1 VFRVVGPVIAVISL
15 LLVGCGDPRAR
26 AQRSLLD
33 KGIPLRADQIN
44 AAVAH
49 GDEETLQQLLTCGV
63 FSEQHD
69 DAGKT
74 PLLVACERSDFR
86 LVRLLVQHSRGIRS
100 PQSTTE
106 RGGPLATAALHGDI
120 AIAKLLLQHGANP
133 NARMDDGQPLL
144 LWCIQHGR
152 YIIADALLSHQ
163 ADFHVHDRA
172 GNNAIA
178 YAFEKRQR
186 ALVEH
191 LLELGADPGR
201 AVRSEQA
208 FTPVAIRCLE
218 LGWQDLLPQL
228 VKRGADLRAKDAQ
241 GSSILDYAIARD
253 DPQQLSQLFDLGLD
267 PNATLADGRTLF
279 LWSLTREESMSL
291 RLLEKGADP
300 NTRDAQG
307 VSVLAH
313 AIDQYKRALCDALLS
328 RGASAKDHDVATS
341 TIPPLICRATEQG
354 WLELL
359 EPLIQRGADV
369 NATTA
374 QGHTAATL
382 ALEQGKVEAFQL
394 LVKLGAKPPQSTW
407 SEFLYAA
414 ITQAKQQQLATLLAA
429 GIRPAQGSEQETKL
443 LRAAMQQPKL
453 TVLSTLLENHIR
465 TPALFHEACAAGRVD
480 ALPLLEKNGVSHD
493 PALDPQ
499 FDHPLH
505 LAIQHGRISVLEYL
519 LQKPHDIHALG
530 KEQQTPLAC
539 AIARRRL
546 AIVQLLLRYH
556 ADPNRP
562 LQPKANAAFLSL
574 FPDNGMRWYLT
585 FDRNITPLMLAAD
598 RGEVEIAR
606 TLMDHGAKL
615 NAWTVVNKTWPLN
628 FACRKADV
636 PMMRLMLRKNPY
648 IETRKIIVDLA
659 KQEARLYDVCE
670 NLMYST
676 KISTGK
682 KGYSTP
688 KGTYVIT
695 NKHRTWHSNIYD
707 GASMPCFQRLSCG
720 AFGFHQ
726 GIVPGYPASH
736 GCLRVPYGNAQKL
749 FELTEVGDRVIIE

>member
-1 VFRVVGPVIAVISL
+1 MSL
-15 LLVGCGDPRAR
+15 LLVSCGDERTR
-26 AQRSLLD
+26 AQRSLRD
-33 KGIPLRADQIN
+33 KGIPLRADQVN
-44 AAVAH
+44 AAVAR
-49 GDEETLQQLLTCGV
+49 GDEETLHQLLLCGV

-74 PLLVACERSDFR
+74 PLLAACERSDFR
-86 LVRLLVQHSRGIRS
+86 MVRLLLQNSRGIRS
-100 PQSTTE
+100 PQTTTE
-106 RGGPLATAALHGDI
+106 RGGPLATAAVHGDI
-120 AIAKLLLQHGANP
+120 AIAKLLLQKGANP
-133 NARMDDGQPLL
+133 NARMENGQPLL

-178 YAFEKRQR
+178 YAFERRQR

-201 AVRSEQA
+201 AVKSEEA

-218 LGWQDLLPQL
+218 LGWQDLLPKL
-228 VKRGADLRAKDAQ
+228 VKRGADLRATDAQ
-241 GSSILDYAIARD
+241 GRSVLDYALASDNER
-253 DPQQLSQLFDLGLD
+253 QWSQLLDLGLD

-279 LWSLTREESMSL
+279 LWSLTREENLSL

-300 NTRDAQG
+300 NTRDARG

-313 AIDQYKRALCDALLS
+313 AIDQYKRALCDALLG
-328 RGASAKDHDVATS
+328 RGASAKDHEVSAG
-341 TIPPLICRATEQG
+341 TIAPLICRATEQG
-354 WLELL
+354 MLDLL
-359 EPLIQRGADV
+359 EPLIQRGADI

-382 ALEQGKVEAFQL
+382 ALEQGKVDAFQR
-394 LVKLGAKPPQSTW
+394 LVRLGAKPPQATW
-407 SEFLYAA
+407 TEFLQEAV
-414 ITQAKQQQLATLLAA
+414 AKAKNQQLATLLAA
-429 GIRPAQGSEQETKL
+429 GIRPARGSEQETQL
-443 LRAAMQQPKL
+443 LRAAMKQPSL
-453 TVLSTLLENHIR
+453 TIFSTLLENNIR
-465 TPALFHEACAAGRVD
+465 TPALFHEACAFGRVE
-480 ALPLLEKNGVSHD
+480 ALPLLEKNGITHD
-493 PALDPQ
+493 PAFDES
-499 FDHPLH
+499 FDHPIH
-505 LAIQHGRISVLEYL
+505 LAIHHRNIAVLEYL

-546 AIVQLLLRYH
+546 DIVRLLLRYH

-574 FPDNGMRWYLT
+574 FPGNGMKWYLT

-598 RGEVEIAR
+598 SGEVEVAR
-606 TLMDHGAKL
+606 TLMEHGAKL

-628 FACRKADV
+628 FACRQADV

-659 KQEARLYDVCE
+659 KQEAQLYDVCG
-670 NLMYST
+670 NLTFST